1 MQPQNEEQP
10 QATEPGTGKKPKRF
24 RIVKL
29 EDRIAP
35 SKGGNTNNCSKLQ
48 SCFNTWCGCSGY
60 GPCSAFTC
68 GCH

>member
-1 MQPQNEEQP
+1 MEPYRGVRPNAP
-10 QATEPGTGKKPKRF
+10 EPGAEQKPKRF

-60 GPCSAFTC
+60 GPCSLGPC
-68 GCH
+68 PR